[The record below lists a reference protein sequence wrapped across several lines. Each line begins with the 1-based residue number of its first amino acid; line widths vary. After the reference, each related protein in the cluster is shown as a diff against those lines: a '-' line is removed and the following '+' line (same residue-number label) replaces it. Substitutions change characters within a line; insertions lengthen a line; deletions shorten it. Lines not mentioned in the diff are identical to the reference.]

1 MDGRSTHRERSS
13 RSSRTSTRDC
23 GQEIS
28 AKDLAV
34 RRSMRRC
41 ASRGGRGRGRGG
53 TRGGGGRYRHEGIE
67 LESCLPGLDRDA
79 TSEGRE
85 VGLRLSPPPQILSNP
100 RVVMQLQ
107 EMLSDPESMRNH
119 LNNPEMLQI
128 LQAFNNHNLQYR
140 PDDNEPA

>member
-1 MDGRSTHRERSS
+1 MGGVRIASEAAGAQER
-13 RSSRTSTRDC
+13 RPETAD
-23 GQEIS
+23 
-28 AKDLAV
+28 
-34 RRSMRRC
+34 RRSQPRTWQCGGVCVDAQVEEDEEEDEEEQEEEEGGIDMRGSNLNP
-41 ASRGGRGRGRGG
+41 AF
-53 TRGGGGRYRHEGIE
+53 
-67 LESCLPGLDRDA
+67 LDSTEMR
-79 TSEGRE
+79 
-85 VGLRLSPPPQILSNP
+85 QILSNP